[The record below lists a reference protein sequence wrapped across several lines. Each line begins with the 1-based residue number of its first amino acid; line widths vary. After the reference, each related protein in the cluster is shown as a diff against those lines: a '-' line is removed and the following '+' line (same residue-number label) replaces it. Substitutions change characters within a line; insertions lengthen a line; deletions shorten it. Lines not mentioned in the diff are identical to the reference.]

1 MILVTLGTQD
11 KPFKRLLKEI
21 EKQIKSGNIK
31 EKVIVQAGYTKMKSD
46 YMEIFDLLPTAEFN
60 KLIKECDLL
69 ITHGG
74 VGSII
79 EGLNNNKKIIAV
91 ARLKKY
97 GEHDND
103 HQIQLINNFSE
114 EGYIIGLTDFDSL
127 DDALEKVKTFKPKK
141 MKKKQNNMKKII
153 EDFIDNI

>member
-21 EKQIKSGNIK
+21 ENQIKKGNIK
-31 EKVIVQAGYTKMKSD
+31 EKVIVQSGYTKMKSK
-46 YMEIFDLLPTAEFN
+46 YMEMFDLLPTKDFN

-114 EGYIIGLTDFDSL
+114 EGYIIGVTDFDTL
-127 DDALEKVKTFKPKK
+127 DDVLEKAKKFKPKK

-153 EDFIDNI
+153 VDFIDSI

>member
-21 EKQIKSGNIK
+21 ERQIKKGNIK
-31 EKVIVQAGYTKMKSD
+31 EKVIVQAGYTKMKSE
-46 YMEIFDLLPTAEFN
+46 YMEIFDLLPTKEFN

-114 EGYIIGLTDFDSL
+114 EGYIIGLDDFETL
-127 DDALEKVKTFKPKK
+127 DEALEKVKIFKPKK
-141 MKKKQNNMKKII
+141 IKKKQNSMKKII